1 MSGNTQEIVVLASF
15 TANLLETFLAG
26 ELQEAGIPLR
36 ISTGPYNQIISQC
49 MDEESAL
56 YRKQPEV
63 LLVWTRLEDILST
76 RDFYRPGS
84 LTRCKQEISML
95 LDAVLYAKQR
105 LDMQV
110 IFMLPAMLE
119 NRPLG
124 AGDYQVARGAM
135 ETSLLLRA
143 YMLERLRSVPGV
155 LLADAEDIIRRYGA
169 ERSANMGMYAFAK
182 IPYVNRIFKEAAG
195 QFRRL
200 IALSR
205 RTERRVL
212 LLDAGVLLCESD
224 EEPEEQAEQGPAGML
239 QEIDGQLLADDDAY
253 RMFHAYLQELRAWG
267 AELALCT
274 KSGTAQVQR
283 ILAQDSVLPGQEDFT
298 YICAE
303 CGSIAEAM
311 NRLEKQ
317 YGLVREQIV
326 VLDTRELGLAE
337 GSQVRLPEDPALWM
351 QTVEASGVLDF
362 IPDGAEFYEDAGAG
376 HAEEDAPGE
385 VNLEQFLQSIAL
397 EVSLRPADAAQA
409 GSLEHLLHGTKDF
422 NLTGRTFSSADL
434 LTLMEEQNAAVYAV
448 KVADRFGD
456 YGIAGAV
463 IGTFS
468 QAGFTVDNLL
478 LNCRVLGKNA
488 EYILVKQLAE
498 TLQAAGYGQV
508 KLRYEPNGRNEMAA
522 RFLAKLTRTGLPQI
536 LAGETAVVDCRLLA
550 EYADEAL
557 LPKEAAKAVAKVAEP
572 TAVGFDPYAF
582 IAGRWNR
589 LDPAGREQLEALRS
603 STPPVAEIMQAI
615 FQSKARTRVG
625 LQADYIEPRTDTERS
640 IAGLWADILNLDQVG
655 VLDNFF
661 GLGGTSLMA
670 AQLIVKFKNAF
681 GIKLP
686 VRIFFDNSSVEQM
699 ALYIDAIRA
708 EQDKEELNESAVS
721 NFRYKTREFLR
732 SEVWLDESITGI
744 AASPNAG
751 TGTALIGQPREYVQA
766 AGSSAVFTGLQPG
779 HVAGSSA
786 VSTGLQPGHVAGS
799 SAVSTGQQFGHVA
812 ESGGVYGASGTA
824 PALQTALLTG
834 GTGFLGAFL
843 LQELLEVTDYRI
855 VLLVRAA
862 SVQDGRAKA
871 VANMRQYGLWNEA
884 YNERIDIVAGDLSR
898 PLLGLGL
905 QQFNRLAV
913 TIDVIYHAG
922 AITNFLE
929 PYRMIKDVNVQGT
942 QEILRLAAAG
952 RLKPVHYVSTHY
964 VFSNLSH
971 GHGFVAYE
979 DDVPTDDEVLVLGYQ
994 QSKWVAEQI
1003 LAIAK
1008 QRGIPVSIYRVGRI
1022 SGSSVSGA
1030 CQTKDIMW
1038 LMIKCCVEAG
1048 ILFEENVNIE
1058 FIPVDYVSRSIV
1070 ALSVQESSRNT
1081 NFHITGNGMNNLQ
1094 QVYEWMSSYGFQVEK
1109 MSYDRWKD
1117 ELVERAANHP
1127 EMNTVKAMLPF
1138 IPEDMGEWD
1147 VEVVYDTANRDRGLQ
1162 GTGIA
1167 CPPVEAEIFRKY
1179 LDYFVET
1186 QYFQLNH

>member
-1 MSGNTQEIVVLASF
+1 MNLSGSTQEIVVMASF
-15 TANLLETFLAG
+15 TANLLEAFLAE
-26 ELQEAGIPLR
+26 ELQAAGIPAR
-36 ISTGPYNQIISQC
+36 ITTGPYNQIISQC
-49 MDEESAL
+49 MDDESAL
-56 YRKQPEV
+56 YRKQPDV
-63 LLVWTRLEDILST
+63 LLVWTRLEDILSGK
-76 RDFYRPGS
+76 DFYRPGS
-84 LTRCKQEISML
+84 LARCKQEISML
-95 LDAVLYAKQR
+95 IDAVLLAKER
-105 LDMQV
+105 LGLQV
-110 IFMLPAMLE
+110 VFMLPAMLE

-143 YMLERLRSVPGV
+143 YMLERLRPVQGLS
-155 LLADAEDIIRRYGA
+155 LADAEDIIRRYGA
-169 ERSANMGMYAFAK
+169 ERSSNMGMYAFAK
-182 IPYVNRIFKEAAG
+182 VPYVNRIYKEAAA
-195 QFRRL
+195 QFARL
-200 IALSR
+200 IPLAR
-205 RTERRVL
+205 RKERRIL
-212 LLDAGVLLCESD
+212 LMDAGVLLCEPD
-224 EEPEEQAEQGPAGML
+224 EELEAQDHSISSDAL
-239 QEIDGQLLADDDAY
+239 LDIDGLRLADDDAY
-253 RMFHAYLQELRAWG
+253 RMFHSYLQELRAWG

-274 KSGTAQVQR
+274 RSGTEQAAQ
-283 ILAQDSVLPGQEDFT
+283 ILRQGGVLLNQEDFT

-303 CGSIAEAM
+303 CGSFDSAIGQ
-311 NRLEKQ
+311 LETCH
-317 YGLVREQIV
+317 GLARGNIV
-326 VLDTRELGLAE
+326 VLDPRELGLAA
-337 GSQVRLPEDPALWM
+337 GSQLLLPEDPALWM
-351 QTVEASGVLDF
+351 QTVEASGLLDYL
-362 IPDGAEFYEDAGAG
+362 PAEAEFYEDEAAAAADGEAAGTMSLG
-376 HAEEDAPGE
+376 
-385 VNLEQFLQSIAL
+385 QFLQSIAL
-397 EVSLRPADAAQA
+397 EVSLQPADAGEA

-422 NLTGRTFSSADL
+422 NLTGRAFSSAEL
-434 LTLMEEQNAAVYAV
+434 VALMQESGTAVYAV
-448 KVADRFGD
+448 RIADRFGD

-463 IGTFS
+463 IGTHS
-468 QAGFTVDNLL
+468 PDGFTVDNLL

-488 EYILVKQLAE
+488 EFLLMKQLAE
-498 TLQAAGYGQV
+498 TLQGGGCAQV
-508 KLRYEPNGRNEMAA
+508 VLRYVPNGRNETAA
-522 RFLAKLTRTGLPQI
+522 RFLAKLTHTGLRQI
-536 LAGETAVVDCRLLA
+536 LAGETAILSCGLLA
-550 EYADEAL
+550 DYAAEAL
-557 LPKEAAKAVAKVAEP
+557 CPVEAVQEP
-572 TAVGFDPYAF
+572 EPAAPGFDPYAF
-582 IAGRWNR
+582 IAERWNR
-589 LDPAGREQLEALRS
+589 LDSADREQLEALRGDA
-603 STPPVAEIMQAI
+603 PPVAEIMHAI
-615 FQSKARTRVG
+615 AQSKARTRVG
-625 LQADYIEPRTDTERS
+625 LQADYIEPRTGTERI
-640 IAGLWADILNLDQVG
+640 IAGLWGDILNLDKVG

-686 VRIFFDNSSVEQM
+686 VRIFFDSSSVEQM
-699 ALYIDAIRA
+699 ALYIDAVRA

-732 SEVWLDESITGI
+732 SEVWLDESITGW
-744 AASPNAG
+744 
-751 TGTALIGQPREYVQA
+751 
-766 AGSSAVFTGLQPG
+766 TGL
-779 HVAGSSA
+779 
-786 VSTGLQPGHVAGS
+786 
-799 SAVSTGQQFGHVA
+799 
-812 ESGGVYGASGTA
+812 GVKGTA
-824 PALQTALLTG
+824 PAGPLGGQVAESSAVYTGRQDGQAAMSRAVHEAACTSQSVQTVLLTG

-855 VLLVRAA
+855 VLLVRTA
-862 SVQDGRAKA
+862 SVQDGRAK
-871 VANMRQYGLWNEA
+871 VAANLQRYGLWNEA
-884 YNERIDIVAGDLSR
+884 YHARIDVVAGDLSR

-905 QQFNRLAV
+905 QQFNGLADIV
-913 TIDVIYHAG
+913 DAIYHAG

-929 PYRMIKDVNVQGT
+929 PYRIIKDVNVQGT
-942 QEILRLAAAG
+942 QEILRLAATG

-971 GHGFVAYE
+971 EHGFVAYE
-979 DDVPTDDEVLVLGYQ
+979 DEVPSDDEVLVLGYQ

-1070 ALSVQESSRNT
+1070 ALSVQDSSRNT
-1081 NFHITGNGMNNLQ
+1081 NFHITGNGMNNLH

-1127 EMNTVKAMLPF
+1127 ELNTVKAMLPF